1 MPDWITDAVSFYEA
15 NKTLAGFL
23 VGATTTGA
31 GWVFSF
37 FRYQQQ
43 MKDKAH
49 ALHLET
55 LQLAADAVKT
65 STTVL
70 NRAEAAHR
78 ELKRKAGPLPLPA
91 IADLE
96 HGIEGLM
103 RPNQEDMKRLYDA
116 VSASEGLSLK
126 EIKAFHLRVLKQ
138 KQLMDVVLE
147 GVEGKIASVAEM
159 PAFPQFMT
167 REGARP
173 DPYSR

>member
-1 MPDWITDAVSFYEA
+1 MPEWINDAVSWYEA

-23 VGATTTGA
+23 AGAVMTGS
-31 GWVFSF
+31 GWVASF
-37 FRYQQQ
+37 FRHRQQ

-70 NRAEAAHR
+70 NRAEAAQR
-78 ELKRKAGPLPLPA
+78 ELKRKAGPLPLTG
-91 IADLE
+91 IADLK
-96 HGIEGLM
+96 HGIEDIM
-103 RPNQEDMKRLYDA
+103 RPNLENMKELYDA

-147 GVEGKIASVAEM
+147 GVEGKIASVDEM
-159 PAFPQFMT
+159 PAFHQFMT
-167 REGARP
+167 REGVRP